1 MRLLIVED
9 DPQLG
14 PMLARGLRER
24 AYAVDLVTDGD
35 DALHHAALY
44 VYDAVVLDYMLPRRD
59 GLAVASALRAR
70 DVATPILMLTARDA
84 VVDRIAGLDAG
95 ADDYLV
101 KPFAFDELLARL
113 RALTRRAGVVLP
125 AVVELGD
132 LAIDTRAQRVEKH
145 GLHVPLTAK
154 EYALLEF
161 LVRRRGALVSRA
173 DITAHVWDENHDP
186 LSNTLE
192 VYINRVRKKIDDV
205 GASSHIQ
212 TRRGAGYVFDVPAPA
227 PPETWP

>member
-1 MRLLIVED
+1 
-9 DPQLG
+9 
-14 PMLARGLRER
+14 
-24 AYAVDLVTDGD
+24 
-35 DALHHAALY
+35 
-44 VYDAVVLDYMLPRRD
+44 
-59 GLAVASALRAR
+59 
-70 DVATPILMLTARDA
+70 
-84 VVDRIAGLDAG
+84 
-95 ADDYLV
+95 
-101 KPFAFDELLARL
+101 
-113 RALTRRAGVVLP
+113 VVLP